1 MAKLELSYEMNKELG
16 RNRNTILALWY
27 RIEYF
32 QNKYGYCDKTNPY
45 FADKLGVSLSTIER
59 AMRKLVK
66 LGLVLKVKS
75 DYWHR
80 KLFAVRPDLKT
91 VEPVQNPASEGLNDG
106 ISDGIYNKAY
116 KNIKN
121 KNNVVSIKEE
131 EATLSETDIEILKDE
146 FEEEIVSKSIHIFS
160 MNKNEQ
166 KIFNPFK
173 YTRGICLNIMRNR
186 KSLERKQAKKA
197 AAERKQLA
205 LFEELAANRPKN
217 ETPAVDPSFY
227 YNWMDDLETL

>member
-16 RNRNTILALWY
+16 RNRNTVLALWY
-27 RIEYF
+27 KIEYF
-32 QNKYGYCDKTNPY
+32 QNKYGYCDKTNND
-45 FADKLGVSLSTIER
+45 FSRMLGISLATVKRCIAKLIE
-59 AMRKLVK
+59 
-66 LGLVLKVKS
+66 LGLVTKVKA
-75 DYWHR
+75 DFWHR
-80 KLFAVRPDLKT
+80 KLFAVRPT
-91 VEPVQNPASEGLNDG
+91 TEPVNEPVSEP
-106 ISDGIYNKAY
+106 IYNKAY
-116 KNIKN
+116 KDNKN

-166 KIFNPFK
+166 RIFNPFK
-173 YTRGICLNIMRNR
+173 YTRGICLNLIRNR